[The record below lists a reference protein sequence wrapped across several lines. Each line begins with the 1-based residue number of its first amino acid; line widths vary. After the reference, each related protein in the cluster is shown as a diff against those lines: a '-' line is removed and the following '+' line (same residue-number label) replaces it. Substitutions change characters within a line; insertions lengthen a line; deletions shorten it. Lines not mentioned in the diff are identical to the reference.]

1 MVESLRKLSP
11 HPFRMSNSIV
21 LRKVYALDSN
31 TNQFLSSGQV
41 LLTNTLGGTT
51 WTNIL
56 STLIIAGGNTVGVLP
71 CTISSLSTLGY
82 ANTSTTVYF
91 SSIFTPAIC
100 SLSIALASQLPGQI
114 TQSNLVSSVAGL
126 GTAGYISS
134 SALQSTISSTQNAL
148 QSSISSAQAYSPPS
162 ESTMSSIATSLGS
175 LGYLSTASL
184 VSTVIGLG
192 TSAYVSTSGLTS
204 TVRGLGTSGYI
215 STSQLVSTVSSLVG
229 GGISTVAF
237 TSTFAGLGT
246 GGYISSLSLT
256 SSIVSTVTGLGT
268 GGYVSSS
275 QLISTTQALSSQKAN
290 IRFDNTTS
298 VTVIDSVNTFNTT
311 ANVIYVST
319 FFTSSLYYSGNNRTQ
334 LTAETPLT
342 HDIRFSTAAINL
354 APFSSFIDSSSR
366 VTIDIF
372 PQIAFSKLATG
383 ANNIAVLPISSFL
396 QYSNTVLSNTAVTN
410 FVMVN
415 NTYMIQSNGGV
426 ITYTDSSNY
435 FNTPIRIAIPPGTI
449 GTNYVRNYNLVHYM
463 PSSLNNGAFQ
473 NALHNCNVTPY
484 FGSTGSIFVSVQN
497 IV

>member
-1 MVESLRKLSP
+1 
-11 HPFRMSNSIV
+11 MSNSIV

-41 LLTNTLGGTT
+41 LLTNTLGGTN

-56 STLIIAGGNTVGVLP
+56 STLIIAGGNTVGLLP
-71 CTISSLSTLGY
+71 CTISSVSTIGY
-82 ANTSTTVYF
+82 VNTSTVFSF

-100 SLSIALASQLPGQI
+100 SMSTALATQFPGQI
-114 TQSNLVSSVAGL
+114 TQANLVSSVAGL
-126 GTAGYISS
+126 GTIGYISS

-148 QSSISSAQAYSPPS
+148 QSSISSTQAYSPPTA
-162 ESTMSSIATSLGS
+162 STMSTIATTLATY
-175 LGYLSTASL
+175 GYLSTAQL
-184 VSTVIGLG
+184 VSTVVGLG
-192 TSAYVSTSGLTS
+192 TSTYVSTQSLVS
-204 TVRGLGTSGYI
+204 SVRGLATSGYVS
-215 STSQLVSTVSSLVG
+215 STQLISTVSSLVG

-246 GGYISSLSLT
+246 GGYISTATLT
-256 SSIVSTVTGLGT
+256 SSFVSTVTGLGT
-268 GGYVSSS
+268 ASYVSSS
-275 QLISTTQALSSQKAN
+275 QLISTTQSLSSQKAN

-298 VTVIDSVNTFNTT
+298 VTVIDSINTFNTT

-319 FFTSSLYYSGNNRTQ
+319 FFTSSLFYSGNNRVQ
-334 LTAETPLT
+334 FAAQNPVL
-342 HDIRFSTAAINL
+342 HDMRFSTAAISL
-354 APFSSFIDSSSR
+354 APFSSFINSASR

-396 QYSNTVLSNTAVTN
+396 QYSNTNILTTTVQSH
-410 FVMVN
+410 VMIN

-426 ITYTDSSNY
+426 ITYTDSSNF
-435 FNTPIRIAIPPGTI
+435 FNSPIRIAIPPGTI
-449 GTNYVRNYNLVHYM
+449 GTNYTQTYNLVHYM
-463 PSSLNNGAFQ
+463 PSSLNNGAYQ

>member
-1 MVESLRKLSP
+1 
-11 HPFRMSNSIV
+11 MSNSIV

-71 CTISSLSTLGY
+71 CTISSVSTIGY
-82 ANTSTTVYF
+82 VNTSTVLSF

-100 SLSIALASQLPGQI
+100 SMSTALATQLPGQI
-114 TQSNLVSSVAGL
+114 TQANLVSSVAGL
-126 GTAGYISS
+126 GTIGYISS

-148 QSSISSAQAYSPPS
+148 QSSISSTQAYSPPTA
-162 ESTMSSIATSLGS
+162 STMSTIATTLATY
-175 LGYLSTASL
+175 GYLSTAQL
-184 VSTVIGLG
+184 VSTVVGLG
-192 TSAYVSTSGLTS
+192 TSTYVSTPSLVS
-204 TVRGLGTSGYI
+204 SVRGLGVSGYI
-215 STSQLVSTVSSLVG
+215 STPQLVSTVSSLVG

-246 GGYISSLSLT
+246 GGYISTATLT
-256 SSIVSTVTGLGT
+256 SSLVSTVTGLGSAS
-268 GGYVSSS
+268 YVSSS

-319 FFTSSLYYSGNNRTQ
+319 FFTSSLYYSGNNRVQ
-334 LTAETPLT
+334 FTAQNPVT
-342 HDIRFSTAAINL
+342 HDIKFSTAAISL

-383 ANNIAVLPISSFL
+383 ANNVAVLPISSFL
-396 QYSNTVLSNTAVTN
+396 QYSNTNIYTTTVQNY
-410 FVMVN
+410 VMVN

-426 ITYTDSSNY
+426 ITYTDSSNF
-435 FNTPIRIAIPPGTI
+435 FNSPIRIAIPPGTI
-449 GTNYVRNYNLVHYM
+449 GTNYTQTYNLVHYM
-463 PSSLNNGAFQ
+463 PSSLNNGAYQ